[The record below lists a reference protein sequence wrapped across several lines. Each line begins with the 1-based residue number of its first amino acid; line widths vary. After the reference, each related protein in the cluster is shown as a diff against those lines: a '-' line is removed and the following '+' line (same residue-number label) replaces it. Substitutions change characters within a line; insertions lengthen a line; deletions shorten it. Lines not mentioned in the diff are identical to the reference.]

1 MAMINCPECNM
12 QISDSASSC
21 PHCGTALKPAQQVVS
36 NPQPDQVCPETH
48 LTKAIL
54 VTIFCCWPL
63 GIPAIVN
70 AASVSN
76 AFLIGHYDVALE
88 KSEKANKWC
97 RYTIIAGVVF
107 WVLYIALIV
116 VMGVTGALEA

>member
-1 MAMINCPECNM
+1 
-12 QISDSASSC
+12 
-21 PHCGTALKPAQQVVS
+21 
-36 NPQPDQVCPETH
+36 

-116 VMGVTGALEA
+116 VMGVMGALEA